1 MRSRVATEHEAWGW
15 GPAPLIEE
23 ASDHQLDFMPKLVL
37 IRHGQSTW
45 NLDNRFTGWTD
56 VGLTEKGTQEAIE
69 AGRVLRDEGYFFD
82 IAYTSLLKR
91 AIKTLWLALEE
102 MDLMWIPVRRS
113 WRLNERHYGALQ
125 GLNKAETA
133 EKHGIEQTNVW
144 RRSYD
149 VPPPTL
155 TPDDDRYPG
164 KDPRY
169 AGLSSDELPLTE
181 CLKDTVERFLPYWH
195 ETIAPSVRAG
205 QRVVIAAHGNSLRAL
220 VKYLDGVSD
229 EDIVGRNIPT
239 GIPLVY
245 ELEDDLTAIRSFYL
259 GDPEAVKRATEA
271 VAGQLKQKK

>member
-1 MRSRVATEHEAWGW
+1 MK
-15 GPAPLIEE
+15 
-23 ASDHQLDFMPKLVL
+23 KLVL

-45 NLDNRFTGWTD
+45 NLENRFTGWTD

-69 AGRVLRDEGYFFD
+69 AGRVLRDEGYVFD
-82 IAYTSLLKR
+82 VAFTSLQKR

-102 MDLMWIPVRRS
+102 MDLMWIPVHRS

-125 GLNKAETA
+125 GLNKTETA

-149 VPPPTL
+149 VPPPAL
-155 TPDDDRYPG
+155 TPDDERFPG

-169 AGLSSDELPLTE
+169 ADLSADELPLTE

-205 QRVVIAAHGNSLRAL
+205 QRVVISAHGNSIRAL
-220 VKYLDGVSD
+220 VKYLDQISD
-229 EDIVGRNIPT
+229 DEIAGLNIPT